1 MSNKIRLKRGSGSDP
16 GASDLVVGEVAL
28 RTDNGTLFTKKD
40 DGNIAEI
47 GAAAGVSDGD
57 KGDITVSNS
66 GSTFTIDSGAVTSAK
81 IADAAIAASKL
92 GTAVVGTNTLQD
104 LCINNAKVAG
114 AAAIAGSK
122 ISPAFTSNISI
133 TKDNPQIELIDSD
146 SNPDFVI
153 INNGGTLKIQRSGI
167 GNEVTVAANQ
177 VDISGNLDVGSGIDV
192 TGNITATGTISSGNI
207 NITSVAPIITLTDTN
222 ANDDFEIKV
231 NGGLFEIND
240 ITNSANRF
248 IIDSSGT
255 VDILGNL
262 DVGAGIDVTGNITV
276 SGTVDGVD
284 IATRDT
290 LFGGLTSSSGVLTN
304 GVTATTQS
312 ASDNSTKVATTAY
325 TDTAISN
332 LVDSAPGTLNTLNE
346 LAAAL
351 GDDANFSTTVTNSI
365 ATKMP
370 LAGGTFTGDVA
381 FSGGAAAV
389 TINAGS
395 DIRLASGDWTGNA
408 VAKIQHHNNFLYIG
422 GGTSGIVFREND
434 TNRWIIDGDGH
445 LYPATDST
453 YDIGTSSVR
462 VRNGYFDTLYG
473 SGANLTNLPSQ
484 TDQNFTT
491 TLKNKLDGI
500 ESGATAD
507 QSASEILNLIKT
519 VDGSGSGLDAD
530 TLDGVS
536 SGSFVRSDT
545 SDSLS
550 GNYTI
555 TGRLDIGNGSGSDH
569 EIRIYK
575 ADNNVSDHIQF
586 YNGTTRVGEIGCK
599 DSSWLRINQ
608 ETDKNIYTPR
618 YIRADNGFFV
628 DGTSKGINGSG
639 NFIGGTIA
647 GASDYGTLIRS
658 DAEDNV
664 TNHTEWQ
671 DNAHVRLG
679 AGADM
684 RLYHNGSHSYID
696 NHTNVLHLRCDTIKL
711 QSISGENMLIG
722 NANSSVELYRDNDR
736 VFYTETRGVR
746 FGDNTKI
753 FENSSHNTAVMQH
766 ADIHHAIIFRGSTNN
781 NGSTITNENVTT
793 FREYGEMVFRTGGNG
808 NMPIRLRIE
817 SNGVVSGNL
826 NDTSDA
832 KFKENIVSIV
842 DGAISKIK
850 QLRPVHFDWKK
861 EFDIDGNVIED
872 EEKKGQS
879 GFIAQ
884 EVLTVIP
891 NLVVGTEYND
901 DEKSNGYSVN
911 TTGLVAYLTKALQEV
926 IARVETLEAG

>member
-177 VDISGNLDVGSGIDV
+177 VDISGNLDVGS
-192 TGNITATGTISSGNI
+192 
-207 NITSVAPIITLTDTN
+207 
-222 ANDDFEIKV
+222 
-231 NGGLFEIND
+231 
-240 ITNSANRF
+240 
-248 IIDSSGT
+248 
-255 VDILGNL
+255 
-262 DVGAGIDVTGNITV
+262 GIDVTGNITV

-753 FENSSHNTAVMQH
+753 FENSSHNTAILQH
-766 ADIHHAIIFRGSTNN
+766 ADIHHAIVFRGATNN
-781 NGSTITNENVTT
+781 DGSTITNENTTT
-793 FREYGEMVFRTGGNG
+793 FREYGQMQFRTGGNG
-808 NMPIRLRIE
+808 NSPVRLTIA

>member
-192 TGNITATGTISSGNI
+192 TGNIT
-207 NITSVAPIITLTDTN
+207 
-222 ANDDFEIKV
+222 
-231 NGGLFEIND
+231 
-240 ITNSANRF
+240 
-248 IIDSSGT
+248 
-255 VDILGNL
+255 
-262 DVGAGIDVTGNITV
+262 V

-312 ASDNSTKVATTAY
+312 AGDNSTKVATTAY
-325 TDTAISN
+325 TDTAVSN

-753 FENSSHNTAVMQH
+753 FENSSHNTAILQH
-766 ADIHHAIIFRGSTNN
+766 ADIHHAIVFRGATNN
-781 NGSTITNENVTT
+781 DGSTITNENTTT
-793 FREYGEMVFRTGGNG
+793 FREYGQMQFRTGGNG
-808 NMPIRLRIE
+808 NSPVRLTIA

>member
-192 TGNITATGTISSGNI
+192 TGNIT
-207 NITSVAPIITLTDTN
+207 
-222 ANDDFEIKV
+222 
-231 NGGLFEIND
+231 
-240 ITNSANRF
+240 
-248 IIDSSGT
+248 
-255 VDILGNL
+255 
-262 DVGAGIDVTGNITV
+262 V

-284 IATRDT
+284 IAARNT